1 MPLDDATQE
10 LVRNKLLG
18 WGAACAPVYPG
29 MDIGQDIVFADGDLA
44 IVKGL
49 SNLGQDLTVALT
61 TGLSADPFNTNFG
74 FDGINAMVEESN
86 PMMVRE
92 RVRVSVITLL
102 NKDPRVRRILDVK
115 LLDGRLGPLSADVEA
130 DADIAT
136 KRTLNVRVAFETVS
150 GDQSALDLGG
160 VKLNV

>member
-1 MPLDDATQE
+1 MPIDDANKE
-10 LVRNKLLG
+10 LIRNKLLG
-18 WGAACAPVYPG
+18 WGAAAAPIYPG
-29 MDIGQDIVFADGDLA
+29 LDIGQDLVFSGGDLA
-44 IVKGL
+44 TVKGL
-49 SNLGQDLTVALT
+49 ANLGQDLTMALT
-61 TGLSADPFNTNFG
+61 TALTADPFNTNFG
-74 FDGINAMVEESN
+74 FDGINAMVEESD

-92 RVRVSVITLL
+92 RVRVSVISLL

-130 DADIAT
+130 DADT
-136 KRTLNVRVAFETVS
+136 SMRRTLNVRVAFETVS

>member
-1 MPLDDATQE
+1 MPIDDANKE
-10 LVRNKLLG
+10 LIRNKLLG
-18 WGAACAPVYPG
+18 WGAACAPIYPG
-29 MDIGQDIVFADGDLA
+29 LDIGQDLVFEGGDLA
-44 IVKGL
+44 VVKGL
-49 SNLGQDLTVALT
+49 SNLGQDLTLALT
-61 TGLSADPFNTNFG
+61 TGLGADPFNTNFG

-86 PMMVRE
+86 PMLVRE

-102 NKDPRVRRILDVK
+102 NKDPRVKKILDVK
-115 LLDGRLGPLSADVEA
+115 LLDGRLGPLSADVEG
-130 DADIAT
+130 DIDTGT